1 MAILQRKVSA
11 QRCTITRVF
20 YTILII
26 TPWLFFFCIC
36 VHVCIPTN
44 SHVLG
49 IKKLQSQVS
58 PHQLT
63 NSSHLAEKFELIHP
77 LTFRREV
84 LETRLCFHVLGSLEL
99 FGTAFEVFGLSPD
112 MIRFSIKNPG
122 TCRIKISHPWLKK
135 GWQIYV
141 CCMCKYMLVALASL
155 FIWCFTII
163 IFRMQQMR

>member
-1 MAILQRKVSA
+1 MIYQQLRGFIGHTAKKGE
-11 QRCTITRVF
+11 CTKMHYNQSVLYNF
-20 YTILII
+20 NNNSLVII
-26 TPWLFFFCIC
+26 FFCIC
-36 VHVCIPTN
+36 VCIPTN

-49 IKKLQSQVS
+49 IKKLRSQVS

-84 LETRLCFHVLGSLEL
+84 LETRLCFHVLGSLEF

-122 TCRIKISHPWLKK
+122 TCRIKILHPWLKK
-135 GWQIYV
+135 R
-141 CCMCKYMLVALASL
+141 LADICL
-155 FIWCFTII
+155 L
-163 IFRMQQMR
+163 RV

>member
-1 MAILQRKVSA
+1 MIYQQLRNVEVLLAILQRKVSA

-20 YTILII
+20 YTIFNNNSLVI
-26 TPWLFFFCIC
+26 FFF
-36 VHVCIPTN
+36 VFSLVF
-44 SHVLG
+44 G
-49 IKKLQSQVS
+49 IKKLRSQVS

-84 LETRLCFHVLGSLEL
+84 LERRLCFHVLGSLEL

-135 GWQIYV
+135 R
-141 CCMCKYMLVALASL
+141 LAGICL
-155 FIWCFTII
+155 FCV
-163 IFRMQQMR
+163 

>member
-1 MAILQRKVSA
+1 MIYQQLRNVEVLLAILQRKVSA

-26 TPWLFFFCIC
+26 TPWLFFFLYLCMYTYQLTC
-36 VHVCIPTN
+36 
-44 SHVLG
+44 LG
-49 IKKLQSQVS
+49 NQKLQSQVS

-112 MIRFSIKNPG
+112 MIRFFIKNPG
-122 TCRIKISHPWLKK
+122 TCRIKTSHPWLKK
-135 GWQIYV
+135 R
-141 CCMCKYMLVALASL
+141 LAGICL
-155 FIWCFTII
+155 LCV
-163 IFRMQQMR
+163 

>member
-26 TPWLFFFCIC
+26 TPWLFVFFLYLCMYTYQLTC
-36 VHVCIPTN
+36 
-44 SHVLG
+44 LG
-49 IKKLQSQVS
+49 NQKLQSQVS

-135 GWQIYV
+135 R
-141 CCMCKYMLVALASL
+141 LAGICL
-155 FIWCFTII
+155 LCV
-163 IFRMQQMR
+163 